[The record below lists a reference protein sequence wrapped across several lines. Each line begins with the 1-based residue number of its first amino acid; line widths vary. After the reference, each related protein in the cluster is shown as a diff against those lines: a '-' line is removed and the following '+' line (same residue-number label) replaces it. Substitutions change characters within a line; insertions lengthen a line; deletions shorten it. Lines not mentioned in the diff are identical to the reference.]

1 MPYRKDLHEHYDTY
15 EFPEQPGDDLVKEDF
30 VDAHSALGS
39 GYSESKWVCESILSA
54 ASRST
59 SLKPVVVRVGQ
70 LSGISTSGCWN
81 TKEWVPALV
90 KSSVHIGCLPLIEN
104 VRVSSGRSL
113 LFPTN

>member
-1 MPYRKDLHEHYDTY
+1 MVCRKDFLWILDTY
-15 EFPEQPGDDLVKEDF
+15 NFPEQPGDDPVKEDF
-30 VDAHSALGS
+30 VDARSALGS

-70 LSGISTSGCWN
+70 LSGTSTSGCWN

-104 VRVSSGRSL
+104 VRIPSRRSL